1 MLELTFRPAARTQN
15 RLKMALDGPAGSG
28 KTFTALRLGHSLGD
42 EVFVI
47 DTQYGAAAL
56 YAGENID
63 GKVWNFK
70 HLTLSQHDVD
80 HYQNAIS
87 AAEKQGADV
96 IVIDS
101 LSNAWDDCGG
111 ILDQVERKSEQ
122 RNSDGK
128 MTNTFTAW
136 QKGTKM
142 YKSLIRAIL
151 ESPCH
156 IIATMRTK
164 NEYVIDTDERG
175 KTRIRKLGLKPIQ
188 REGIDYEFDLVFS
201 LNHEHVATVTK
212 THSKAFPMDWE
223 IPEPGAET
231 AKRILEWLRGD
242 AKQPVI
248 SQEVASTEPVKDQ
261 PPEHTSEEIAAMKE
275 HIRKSIGTVITPEQY
290 WAWRKEYKLR
300 PEDPLQDY
308 YVIVL
313 HGDITAK
320 EQTGEWR
327 PTPF

>member
-1 MLELTFRPAARTQN
+1 MPGLTFRPAARTQN

-111 ILDQVERKSEQ
+111 ILDQVERKSEKNFG
-122 RNSDGK
+122 RAAEGNVLG
-128 MTNTFTAW
+128 MVERAAL
-136 QKGTKM
+136 
-142 YKSLIRAIL
+142 YKKHVRVIL
-151 ESPCH
+151 ASPCH
-156 IIATMRTK
+156 VIATLRT
-164 NEYVIDTDERG
+164 
-175 KTRIRKLGLKPIQ
+175 
-188 REGIDYEFDLVFS
+188 
-201 LNHEHVATVTK
+201 
-212 THSKAFPMDWE
+212 
-223 IPEPGAET
+223 
-231 AKRILEWLRGD
+231 
-242 AKQPVI
+242 
-248 SQEVASTEPVKDQ
+248 
-261 PPEHTSEEIAAMKE
+261 
-275 HIRKSIGTVITPEQY
+275 
-290 WAWRKEYKLR
+290 
-300 PEDPLQDY
+300 
-308 YVIVL
+308 
-313 HGDITAK
+313 
-320 EQTGEWR
+320 R
-327 PTPF
+327 PTT